1 MQLFFAM
8 ILVFGGL
15 LSSVNEHD
23 IHVSVTDIELSADG
37 KVEVVVK
44 VFLDD
49 LMHSMGLEMGAELP
63 DNYTSSDDLV
73 NKFLENSLKLKVNGE
88 TLKYVLE
95 DTTPSSP
102 ALWITLTGETSD
114 AIKTIEV
121 DNTILIDL
129 FDDQSNMIN
138 VSYKGKRYSELLDVD
153 KTIYTVSVGK

>member
-88 TLKYVLE
+88 TLEYVLE